1 MSSEEE
7 VIDLDG
13 SEEEGEE
20 AELRAAIAASLAQPR
35 PRRQAA
41 RAALE
46 RLDAAE
52 ERASDES
59 SGSSSAGEGCSA
71 DEEAHAAEPLSE
83 YEQQRRR
90 NMRAN
95 AAVLAELG
103 LGGGRTGRAS
113 GGDALEPRTRVE
125 PRRAEGGLLRAA
137 TGDDVDESID
147 SEPRIGDPGAAS
159 DADARA
165 GTRAQP
171 LARQFAML
179 CDGLGGGGSSAEG
192 AIGGQPVLLGPDALR
207 HAIASLG
214 LEIPSADVSEMVDA
228 FDEGGKGALSHAEFG
243 RIIGLVAERDAERL
257 AERGGR
263 RGSRR
268 GGAVSPTERGAAAK
282 PAKRKRGPVRS

>member
-41 RAALE
+41 RAALA

-52 ERASDES
+52 ERASNES

-71 DEEAHAAEPLSE
+71 DEEAVAHAAEPLSE

-165 GTRAQP
+165 GTRAQL

-179 CDGLGGGGSSAEG
+179 CDGLGGGGISAEG

-228 FDEGGKGALSHAEFG
+228 FDEGGKGALSHAEFA
-243 RIIGLVAERDAERL
+243 RIAERVAERDAER
-257 AERGGR
+257 GGR
-263 RGSRR
+263 HGSRR
-268 GGAVSPTERGAAAK
+268 GGAVSPSERGAAAK

>member
-41 RAALE
+41 RAALA

-52 ERASDES
+52 ERASNES

-71 DEEAHAAEPLSE
+71 DEEAGAHAAEPLSE

-95 AAVLAELG
+95 AEVLAELG

-137 TGDDVDESID
+137 TDDDVDESID

-165 GTRAQP
+165 GTRARL

-192 AIGGQPVLLGPDALR
+192 AIGGQPGLLGPDALR
-207 HAIASLG
+207 RAIASLG
-214 LEIPSADVSEMVDA
+214 LEIPSADIPEMVDA
-228 FDEGGKGALSHAEFG
+228 FDEGGKGALSHADVD
-243 RIIGLVAERDAERL
+243 RIRGLVAERD

-268 GGAVSPTERGAAAK
+268 GGAASPSERGAAAK